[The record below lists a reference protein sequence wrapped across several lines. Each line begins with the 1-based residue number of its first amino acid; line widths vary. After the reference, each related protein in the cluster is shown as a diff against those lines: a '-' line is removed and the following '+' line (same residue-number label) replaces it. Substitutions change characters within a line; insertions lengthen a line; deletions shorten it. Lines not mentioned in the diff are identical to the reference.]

1 MRSPPDEQRRGPGRY
16 SGTPAPP
23 TITTASEVNTDNVA
37 REANVIPLA
46 AGRRRR
52 VEAIDL
58 GSGPY
63 WPSWRC
69 CRSWTTA
76 EASRRAG

>member
-1 MRSPPDEQRRGPGRY
+1 MRAPPDNERRGPGRY
-16 SGTPAPP
+16 SGTPAP
-23 TITTASEVNTDNVA
+23 TLTTASEVNTDNVA

-46 AGRRRR
+46 TGRQRR
-52 VEAIDL
+52 VERVDHQ
-58 GSGPY
+58 SGPY
-63 WPSWRC
+63 WPSRRC

>member
-1 MRSPPDEQRRGPGRY
+1 MRAPPDEQRRGPGRY

-37 REANVIPLA
+37 REASVIALA
-46 AGRRRR
+46 DARRWR
-52 VEAIDL
+52 VERVDGQA
-58 GSGPY
+58 GPY

-69 CRSWTTA
+69 CWSWTTA